1 MHLSRLR
8 YGEKNILYL
17 PGLSAPAVMIHAGKS
32 FVCFLP
38 VYYPEPVVNICGAQI
53 IVLQIIC
60 VFPYVNIQDECVGMA
75 YRCVLIRRSHNL
87 EHSAVRYK
95 PCIA

>member
-1 MHLSRLR
+1 M
-8 YGEKNILYL
+8 YG
-17 PGLSAPAVMIHAGKS
+17 GKS
-32 FVCFLP
+32 LAGFLP

-53 IVLQIIC
+53 IVLQIRC
-60 VFPYVNIQDECVGMA
+60 VFPYVNIQDECAGMA